1 MSKAYDITHCIYCG
15 KKGFKNMDA
24 VIEHVKE
31 QHRGEKQQY
40 AEIDY
45 VITSLLK
52 HIVKRG
58 KAHTLIMYTAQT
70 AGSGS
75 LEM

>member
-1 MSKAYDITHCIYCG
+1 MTKAYDITHCIYCG

-24 VIEHVKE
+24 VLEHVKE
-31 QHRGEKQQY
+31 KHSGEKQQY
-40 AEIDY
+40 AETDY

-52 HIVKRG
+52 HIGKRG
-58 KAHTLIMYTAQT
+58 KVHTLIMYIVQP